1 MHAEFGCGMV
11 FYSAALIQT
20 SLLLILS
27 LSSSADGW
35 STSLPAFPRKSY
47 DYDLI
52 VIGAGASGLFAAG
65 TASSVG
71 FRTLLIE
78 RAHNSTGPAG
88 SEEGVE
94 FHVGGDCTNAA
105 CVPSKAVRS
114 IAKMAAASRKLG
126 SDNKGLQRNSEGCR
140 WLKLARQHS
149 NEAVE
154 KVRSREDPSRINAG
168 PSLDLEFVRDC
179 HFVSSHEMKL
189 QCYDNST
196 WLLEE
201 EAASNSNIEDMSIH
215 NRTVSSRKILIATG
229 ASPAVPESLSR
240 AAIDA
245 GVPYYTYRSLL
256 RPNSLES
263 LFSTP
268 VDGDESK
275 TPQNI
280 VLVGGGATA
289 CELGQTISRLGGDDL
304 NVSIVAHALI
314 PAEDVTLQHAAT
326 KVLET
331 DGCNIHLGSR
341 AVDVVTR
348 SDGNSAIGPRLLLN
362 DNTTI
367 PVDCLFFCIG
377 RTPESSLS
385 SLQLNRAGV
394 AWTPDRGV
402 TVNSYLRSKTARH
415 IYASGDCASAVPYR
429 DRRAIHAGWTGF
441 NAVRNALLPWFLR
454 SPAIHEAVP
463 RVIYTDPEIA
473 SAGMSDEECVRKYG
487 ADGYDNLFVKEKGS
501 DRADVDSAE
510 RMTTSNFV
518 ELRTE
523 RISGRILGASACGPA
538 AAETINEV
546 CLALVNRLTV
556 RDMAR
561 TLHSYPSHGYLLY
574 RISMALATQSIPGLL
589 AGCGVVGRIL
599 SAQIRCVMRIISVF
613 NLRWLPRRRRALR
626 RLFKWQ
632 ALGSAK
638 SMVMKSD
645 VGELSLLSFL
655 DAYSNHTLCN
665 RIVSGD
671 DKIRILNGRDDFV
684 KWVDSA

>member
-1 MHAEFGCGMV
+1 MV

-71 FRTLLIE
+71 FKTLLIE
-78 RAHNSTGPAG
+78 RAHNNTRPAG
-88 SEEGVE
+88 SEEAVE

-126 SDNKGLQRNSEGCR
+126 SGNEGLRRNNKGSR
-140 WLKLARQHS
+140 WLRLARQHS
-149 NEAVE
+149 NEAVG
-154 KVRSREDPSRINAG
+154 KVRNREDPSRISAG

-179 HFVSSHEMKL
+179 HFVSGHEMKL

-201 EAASNSNIEDMSIH
+201 NAAANNVKDMSIQT
-215 NRTVSSRKILIATG
+215 RTVSSKKILIATG
-229 ASPAVPESLSR
+229 ASPAVPETLSR

-263 LFSTP
+263 LFSAP
-268 VDGDESK
+268 SDGDESK

-289 CELGQTISRLGGDDL
+289 CELGQAISRLGGNDL
-304 NVSIVAHALI
+304 NVSIVAPALM
-314 PAEDVTLQHAAT
+314 PTEDVTLQYAAT
-326 KVLET
+326 KVLEN

-341 AVDVVTR
+341 AVDVV
-348 SDGNSAIGPRLLLN
+348 SDGNSGIGPSLLLN
-362 DNTTI
+362 DNTTM
-367 PVDCLFFCIG
+367 PVDCLIFCMG

-385 SLQLNRAGV
+385 SLQLNKAGV

-454 SPAIHEAVP
+454 SRAIHEAVP

-473 SAGMSDEECVRKYG
+473 SAGMSDEECIRKYG
-487 ADGYDNLFVKEKGS
+487 ADGYDSLFVKEKGS
-501 DRADVDSAE
+501 DRADVDNTE
-510 RMTTSNFV
+510 RMTASNFV

-523 RISGRILGASACGPA
+523 KISGRILGVSACSPA
-538 AAETINEV
+538 AAEIINEV

-574 RISMALATQSIPGLL
+574 RISMALATQSISGLL

-599 SAQIRCVMRIISVF
+599 SAKIRCVSENNF
-613 NLRWLPRRRRALR
+613 CLQLP
-626 RLFKWQ
+626 
-632 ALGSAK
+632 LGTASTT
-638 SMVMKSD
+638 STYED
-645 VGELSLLSFL
+645 
-655 DAYSNHTLCN
+655 YP
-665 RIVSGD
+665 
-671 DKIRILNGRDDFV
+671 NG
-684 KWVDSA
+684 KP